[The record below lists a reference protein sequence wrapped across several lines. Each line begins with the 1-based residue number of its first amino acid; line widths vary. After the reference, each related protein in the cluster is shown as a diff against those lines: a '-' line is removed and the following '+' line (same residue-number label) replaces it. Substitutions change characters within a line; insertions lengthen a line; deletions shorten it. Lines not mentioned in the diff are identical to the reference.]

1 MPPSTVDAKSM
12 TALLILLMIY
22 LAAFQ
27 DESSFSAAA
36 FVKQLVK
43 AFPFTIECIQ
53 TDNGPE
59 FT

>member
-1 MPPSTVDAKSM
+1 
-12 TALLILLMIY
+12 MIY